1 MFQAGFSPTADKF
14 FGSNLPSGKNPS
26 AKHIPRISAQEL
38 IERDLP
44 DLIVERV
51 VLEYLQ
57 RTRFTREVQIVNVRK
72 PGNLTKALVGEDVG
86 TIIYHG
92 A

>member
-1 MFQAGFSPTADKF
+1 M
-14 FGSNLPSGKNPS
+14 PSGKNPS

-38 IERDLP
+38 IER

-72 PGNLTKALVGEDVG
+72 PGNLTETLAGEDVG